1 MKIAVTTEGNMV
13 FPHFGRSP
21 QFTVYDIEDKKIKG
35 KEILENP
42 GHDVGVIPDFLKNK
56 GVDLIIT
63 GGMGMR
69 ARELFRQYEIGCFVG
84 IEGAA
89 DDAVNAYLNSALEE
103 GDSICQPG
111 SGKGIG
117 IEKDECHHLQDD

>member
-21 QFTVYDIEDKKIKG
+21 QFTIYDVEDKKIKN
-35 KEILENP
+35 KEAVDNP
-42 GHDVGVIPDFLKNK
+42 GHEVGVIPEFLKNK

-69 ARELFRQYEIGCFVG
+69 ARELFSQYDIECYVG
-84 IEGAA
+84 IEGIS
-89 DDAVNAYLNSALEE
+89 DDAVKAYLNNELEKK
-103 GDSICQPG
+103 DSICSPG
-111 SGKGIG
+111 SGKGMG
-117 IEKDECHHLQDD
+117 VEKGECHHI